1 MTCEPQRQWGLF
13 IISVASLSTSN
24 FIQFIRPR
32 DSLPWPDNAG
42 EWDSV
47 DRKSIISEIGA
58 NPLSLKAPTVLP
70 IKTTGKPS
78 QRSNRNQIS
87 LGAIDY

>member
-1 MTCEPQRQWGLF
+1 MTCQPQRPRGHL
-13 IISVASLSTSN
+13 IISVAPLSAPN
-24 FIQFIRPR
+24 FVQFIRPR
-32 DSLPWPDNAG
+32 DCLPWPDIAG

-58 NPLSLKAPTVLP
+58 NPLFLKATMVLP

-78 QRSNRNQIS
+78 
-87 LGAIDY
+87 